1 MVYSQTSQL
10 PMRERIWNVLVH
22 GKGTVGS
29 LYTVLLVTCIILSL
43 AVLPL
48 EFMPV
53 LSKYHDV
60 LVAIEIITTIL
71 FTAEY
76 ILHIYAAPK
85 RAKYIFSFYG
95 IVDLLSILP
104 FFLGFLGTQ
113 YVRAFRLLRLIR
125 LIRLGEIEGA
135 RADDARA
142 SRLNLAPGETIDYVV
157 SMHPIYF
164 IIGCLPPIL
173 SCSIALGILLY
184 FGENIFILTLSL
196 ALFLFAIL
204 FIWKTW
210 LDYRY
215 DVIYVTTRRLIW
227 QNQYLLGRSI
237 NQVNYHAIT
246 NVKPY
251 FGTFFGYVLRY
262 GSIKIETN
270 AAETGHTE
278 LHMVRDHE
286 KAAHII
292 MQRTYG
298 SMQGQHHAN
307 PHAQTPHPP
316 APPQS
321 PHA

>member
-1 MVYSQTSQL
+1 MTEQR
-10 PMRERIWNVLVH
+10 PADDMRARIWNVLVH

-29 LYTVLLVTCIILSL
+29 LYTVLLITCIILSL

-60 LVAIEIITTIL
+60 LIAIEIITTIL
-71 FTAEY
+71 FTMEY
-76 ILHIYAAPK
+76 ALHVYAAP
-85 RAKYIFSFYG
+85 RRLTYMFSFYG
-95 IVDLLSILP
+95 IVDLLSVLP

-113 YVRAFRLLRLIR
+113 YVRVFRLLRLIR

-135 RADDARA
+135 SAAEDTKLKRGL
-142 SRLNLAPGETIDYVV
+142 SLVQGETIDYIV

-173 SCSIALGILLY
+173 SSSIAIGILLY
-184 FGENIFILTLSL
+184 FGENVVVLTLSL
-196 ALFLFAIL
+196 GLFLFAIL
-204 FIWKTW
+204 FVWKTW

-215 DVIYVTTRRLIW
+215 DVIYVTSRRLIW

-251 FGTFFGYVLRY
+251 FGTLFGYVLRY

-292 MQRTYG
+292 MQRTFG
-298 SMQGQHHAN
+298 PHHAPQHHT
-307 PHAQTPHPP
+307 PAQSQSHPGHP
-316 APPQS
+316 
-321 PHA
+321 

>member
-1 MVYSQTSQL
+1 MVSDHSL
-10 PMRERIWNVLVH
+10 HPSMRTRIWNVLAY
-22 GKGTVGS
+22 GRGTIGS
-29 LYTVLLVTCIILSL
+29 LYTVLLVSCIILSL

-48 EFMPV
+48 EFLPV

-60 LVAIEIITTIL
+60 LIAIEIITTIL

-76 ILHIYAAPK
+76 ALHIYAAPD
-85 RAKYIFSFYG
+85 RRKYVFSFYG
-95 IVDLLSILP
+95 IVDLLSVLP

-113 YVRAFRLLRLIR
+113 YVRGFRLLRLVR
-125 LIRLGEIEGA
+125 LIRLGEIGTASPEE
-135 RADDARA
+135 DAKLNRG
-142 SRLNLAPGETIDYVV
+142 LNLVPGETIEYVV
-157 SMHPIYF
+157 TMHPIYF

-184 FGENIFILTLSL
+184 FGENVVILTLSI
-196 ALFLFAIL
+196 ALFLFAIV

-210 LDYRY
+210 LDYRF
-215 DVIYVTTRRLIW
+215 DVIYVTSRRLIW

-251 FGTFFGYVLRY
+251 FGTFFGYLLRY

-278 LHMVRDHE
+278 LHMVRNHE
-286 KAAHII
+286 QAAHII
-292 MQRTYG
+292 MQHTYG
-298 SMQGQHHAN
+298 SMQTQRH
-307 PHAQTPHPP
+307 PQPPP
-316 APPQS
+316 APSSVVNP
-321 PHA
+321 